1 MLSGK
6 VDSEASRK
14 VAEDIAKKLD
24 GVKSVTND
32 HEVIAPS
39 SRESVEERDE
49 AITARVQKQIF
60 SIACHTVTH

>member
-1 MLSGK
+1 
-6 VDSEASRK
+6 